1 MALVPLAPSFIYW
14 KHEKVQRIWQNTP
27 LLQPGFFW
35 EIKWT
40 LKGLY
45 RVQHETTTASQ
56 QDFLLHE
63 LYCNQTYNSQT
74 ITDKVNQ
81 MEYYLNNSKDR
92 HEAMTMPHMDLW
104 FRQAKNDCSTFK
116 IWPDLTG
123 SLWWEWPHK
132 RETSCRL
139 TVTWWKPVV
148 EQEMITFLEKWLHF
162 QSTWIHPRF

>member
-1 MALVPLAPSFIYW
+1 M
-14 KHEKVQRIWQNTP
+14 
-27 LLQPGFFW
+27 
-35 EIKWT
+35 
-40 LKGLY
+40 LY
-45 RVQHETTTASQ
+45 RVQHEATTASQ

-92 HEAMTMPHMDLW
+92 HKAMTMPHMDLW

-123 SLWWEWPHK
+123 GLWWEWPHK
-132 RETSCRL
+132 RETSCHL
-139 TVTWWKPVV
+139 TVTWWMPVV
-148 EQEMITFLEKWLHF
+148 EQEMITFPEHMNSSTFLVGF
-162 QSTWIHPRF
+162 AAQSFVFWIVFYQSLFVFLTF